1 MGYIPDLE
9 ECDWWHSPG
18 LAYDSA
24 LPEQF
29 RATMVG
35 WLGNE
40 VTTSGEVSG
49 EILEKLEWA
58 CQHLTIDQGWL
69 GEHRCELCQ
78 DHTDRGEML
87 ILYGSRMYVAPRMI
101 LHYIKAHAYLP
112 PEEFLKVMQA
122 LEIKLKNHEKQYS

>member
-1 MGYIPDLE
+1 MAYNGNNTMGYIPDLE

-35 WLGNE
+35 WLG
-40 VTTSGEVSG
+40 
-49 EILEKLEWA
+49 
-58 CQHLTIDQGWL
+58 
-69 GEHRCELCQ
+69 EHRCEICRN
-78 DHTDRGEML
+78 HTDRGEIL
-87 ILYGSRMYVAPRMI
+87 ILYGNRMYVAPRMI
-101 LHYIKAHAYLP
+101 LHYIKAHAYRP

-122 LEIKLKNHEKQYS
+122 LDDQKKVYRIYVNKMK